1 MYLLNDSKYILQDKL
16 IGYLMNDGNKMDENV
31 EKVLSLTT
39 ELLKKKNWN
48 DKKELKM
55 MNNYL

>member
-39 ELLKKKNWN
+39 ELLKKKIEMI
-48 DKKELKM
+48 KKS
-55 MNNYL
+55 